1 MPCPVYSFEYQNIL
15 TFLFY
20 LVIFF
25 SEVTAVRQSAKQQ
38 AAPGK
43 ELSMNTLRKIYCRAF
58 QKAFH
63 IAIPFLPYRKP
74 KIAGSVKELPEII
87 MRHKCTH
94 VLIITDGGIMKL
106 GLTRRLEKALKEAGI
121 PYTIYDKTVA
131 NPTTVNVREALE
143 LYHKEDCDAI
153 IGFGGGSS
161 MDCAKAVG
169 ACAVKPNQ
177 SLAQMKGILKV
188 HKKLPLLMA
197 VPTTAGTGSE
207 TTLAA
212 VITDADTRYKYAIN
226 DFPLIPRYAV
236 LDPKVTLSLPPFITA
251 TTGMDALTHAVE
263 AYIGNSTT
271 IDTRRDALKAIKL
284 IFENIDIAY
293 EHGDNIQARRNM
305 LHASFYAGCAFTKSY
320 VGYVHAVAHSLGG
333 QYNVPHG
340 LANAILLPLVLRE
353 YGSCIDKKLH
363 RLAIA
368 AGLADKNTPD
378 HEAAELFI
386 RAIEEMK
393 ERLGIV
399 NIVKEIQETDILKLA
414 HYADKEANPLYPV
427 PKLMDASELEKFYY
441 MLMSLTSKEN
451 TSEAEK

>member
-1 MPCPVYSFEYQNIL
+1 
-15 TFLFY
+15 
-20 LVIFF
+20 
-25 SEVTAVRQSAKQQ
+25 
-38 AAPGK
+38 
-43 ELSMNTLRKIYCRAF
+43 MNTLRKIYCRAF

-143 LYHKEDCDAI
+143 LYHKEGCDAI

-271 IDTRRDALKAIKL
+271 IDTRRDALKAVKL

-293 EHGDNIQARRNM
+293 EHGDNIHARRNM

-399 NIVKEIQETDILKLA
+399 NIVKEIQETDIPKLS

>member
-1 MPCPVYSFEYQNIL
+1 
-15 TFLFY
+15 
-20 LVIFF
+20 
-25 SEVTAVRQSAKQQ
+25 
-38 AAPGK
+38 
-43 ELSMNTLRKIYCRAF
+43 MNTLRKIYCRAF

-143 LYHKEDCDAI
+143 LYHKEGCDAI

-161 MDCAKAVG
+161 MDCSKAVG